1 MGFYDEQC
9 HATAQY
15 KCILTTE
22 YILWYF
28 YRSSRSRKTKAR
40 HAAEEHRRQLQAL
53 LVNKS
58 HQGGDVNGM
67 NDGEDHHDDGTELL
81 GSLK

>member
-1 MGFYDEQC
+1 MQLHSTSVFWLLSTFYD
-9 HATAQY
+9 
-15 KCILTTE
+15 I
-22 YILWYF
+22 F

>member
-1 MGFYDEQC
+1 M
-9 HATAQY
+9 
-15 KCILTTE
+15 I
-22 YILWYF
+22 F

-53 LVNKS
+53 LVNKG
-58 HQGGDVNGM
+58 HQDGDVNGI